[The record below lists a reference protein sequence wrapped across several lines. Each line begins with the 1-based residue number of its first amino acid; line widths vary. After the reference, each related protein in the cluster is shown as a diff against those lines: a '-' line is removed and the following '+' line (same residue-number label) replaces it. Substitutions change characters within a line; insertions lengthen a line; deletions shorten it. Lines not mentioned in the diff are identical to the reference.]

1 MKKFQHMVV
10 SLLVLLSFCST
21 VMAASPVIAKPN
33 LHTATKLSA
42 LEFQNKYDEAR
53 MISLAAN
60 TCAGTYV
67 NDGKAPEYTYLGEYG
82 WEITPYVV
90 DRGKVE
96 ATFML
101 AKNTET
107 KDKNKI
113 GIIAF
118 RGSKSKKDWA
128 INFTTNKVE
137 FGGTNLKEFQEFAD
151 KKDVAKTI
159 PQVHK
164 GFNEY
169 VMTAFSLQEDFAGA
183 NIKENIAKTLMDNPN
198 FTLLITGHSLGGAA
212 ATLLAER
219 LVAMGIPKE
228 QVPVVTFGAP
238 AIGNRAFVEQYEDK
252 INLTRVVNS
261 LDPVPG
267 SLQSFFSGYKQFET
281 VKTLKVSA
289 QDVAFQH
296 PISLYFDLAM
306 KNFYDVTDEGV
317 AAGYLKASPSEIRTG
332 KEPLVAVFVAE
343 SKKNINSIFAPYI
356 RRFVLNEYKNML
368 PSYVVIDKTVGGHK
382 VDGQKDGHHNAENY
396 DFQKIISE
404 AKSAGAEYVIILET
418 EMKRMG
424 QTDTWYSTL
433 NQGIFKT
440 ATGRL
445 VTLNTTATRVTVDQ
459 GAMQSIVKDMEECRE
474 VLKDNLDFLKIAKP
488 LAWQEILKKKVQ

>member
-1 MKKFQHMVV
+1 MKKFQHMLV

-21 VMAASPVIAKPN
+21 VMAQEPVTAKSNLPIAV
-33 LHTATKLSA
+33 KLSA
-42 LEFQNKYDEAR
+42 LEFQSKYEEAR

-67 NDGKAPEYTYLGEYG
+67 KGGKASEYTYLGEYG

-90 DRGKVE
+90 DRGNVE

-107 KDKNKI
+107 KGKNKI

-128 INFTTNKVE
+128 VNFNTDKVE
-137 FGGTNLKEFQEFAD
+137 FGGTSLEEFQEFAE
-151 KKDVAKTI
+151 KKDVEKDI

-169 VMTAFSLQEDFAGA
+169 VMTAFSLQEDFAGN
-183 NIKENIAKTLMDNPN
+183 NIKEDLAKNLRDNPN

-306 KNFYDVTDEGV
+306 KNFYDITDEGV
-317 AAGYLKASPSEIRTG
+317 VAGYLQASPSEIRTG
-332 KEPLVAVFVAE
+332 TEPLVAIFVAE
-343 SKKNINSIFAPYI
+343 AKKDINSIFAPYI

-368 PSYVVIDKTVGGHK
+368 PSYVVID
-382 VDGQKDGHHNAENY
+382 QKFAGYKAEKHNAEDY
-396 DFQKIISE
+396 DFQEIISK

-433 NQGIFKT
+433 NQGVFKVS
-440 ATGRL
+440 TGRL
-445 VTLNTTATRVTVDQ
+445 VTLNATATRVTVDQ
-459 GAMQSIVKDMEECRE
+459 GSMQSIVKDMEECRE
-474 VLKDNLDFLKIAKP
+474 VLRDNLAFLKITRP
-488 LAWQEILKKKVQ
+488 LVW

>member
-1 MKKFQHMVV
+1 MKKFQHMLVA
-10 SLLVLLSFCST
+10 LLVLLSFCNT
-21 VMAASPVIAKPN
+21 VIAASPASEKAN
-33 LHTATKLSA
+33 LHIATKLSA
-42 LEFQNKYDEAR
+42 TEFQSKYDEAR
-53 MISLAAN
+53 MLSLAAN

-96 ATFML
+96 ATFMT

-107 KDKNKI
+107 KGKKKI

-137 FGGTNLKEFQEFAD
+137 FGGTNLKEFQEFAE
-151 KKDVAKTI
+151 KKDVEKTI

-169 VMTAFSLQEDFAGA
+169 VMTAFSLQEDFAGD

-212 ATLLAER
+212 ATLMAER

-332 KEPLVAVFVAE
+332 KEPLVAIFVAE

-368 PSYVVIDKTVGGHK
+368 PSYVVIDKKNDTHRFDSHKPDGHK
-382 VDGQKDGHHNAENY
+382 SDRQNAEYYN
-396 DFQKIISE
+396 FQEVISE

-424 QTDTWYSTL
+424 QTDTWFSTL
-433 NQGIFKT
+433 NQGVFKA

-445 VTLNTTATRVTVDQ
+445 VTMNATATRVTVDQ
-459 GAMQSIVKDMEECRE
+459 GAMQSIVKDMEECRD

-488 LAWQEILKKKVQ
+488 LVW